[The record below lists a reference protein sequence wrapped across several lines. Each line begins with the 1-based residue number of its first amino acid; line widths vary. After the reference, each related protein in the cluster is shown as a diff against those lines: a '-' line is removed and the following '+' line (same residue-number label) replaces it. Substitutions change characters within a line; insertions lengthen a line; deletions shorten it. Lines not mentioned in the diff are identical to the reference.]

1 MSDLKTITVLFRAT
15 NTFTHDIQH
24 QVNEM
29 GLSLSSFMALE
40 ALYHKGEMSVASLQK
55 KVLIANSSLSY
66 VIDQL
71 SQKGYILIV
80 NDAQDK
86 RKRLCSLTSRGQS
99 LMRDVYQKHVEA
111 QRQRLNRLT
120 PQEELLLQSLLKR
133 IGLD

>member
-1 MSDLKTITVLFRAT
+1 MNDLKTITILFRAT
-15 NTFTHDIQH
+15 NTLSNDIQH

-40 ALYHKGEMSVASLQK
+40 ALYHKGAMSVASLQS
-55 KVLIANSSLSY
+55 KVLIASSSLSY

-71 SQKGYILIV
+71 ANKGYISIV
-80 NDAQDK
+80 SDADDK
-86 RKRLCSLTSRGQS
+86 RKRVCSLTIQGQT
-99 LMRDVYQKHVEA
+99 LMSEVYEQHVQR

-120 PQEELLLQSLLKR
+120 PHEEVLLQHLLKK